1 MFQDLIL
8 ARQAEETLRQLRIV
22 SNPHISEPAEQRA
35 FVDQLMAQR
44 NYYRGIYDD
53 KPELDRKG
61 LNQLKNILGNTKGSK
76 IAVK

>member
-1 MFQDLIL
+1 MFQELIL
-8 ARQAEETLRQLRIV
+8 ARQAEQTLRDLRVV

-44 NYYRGIYDD
+44 NYYRGIYDE

-61 LNQLKNILGNTKGSK
+61 LDKLKNVLGNTKGSK
-76 IAVK
+76 ITVK

>member
-1 MFQDLIL
+1 MFQELIL
-8 ARQAEETLRQLRIV
+8 ARQAEETLRDLRVV

-53 KPELDRKG
+53 EPELDRKAMD
-61 LNQLKNILGNTKGSK
+61 QLKKALGNTKGSK

>member
-44 NYYRGIYDD
+44 NYYRGIYDAE
-53 KPELDRKG
+53 PEIDRKA
-61 LNQLKNILGNTKGSK
+61 LSQLKNVLANSKGSK